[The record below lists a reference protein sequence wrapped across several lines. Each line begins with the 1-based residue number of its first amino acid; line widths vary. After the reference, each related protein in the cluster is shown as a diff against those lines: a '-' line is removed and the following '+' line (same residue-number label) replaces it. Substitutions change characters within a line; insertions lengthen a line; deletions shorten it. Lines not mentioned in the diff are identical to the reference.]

1 MKTLRLLLT
10 LSLAGAAALFAA
22 DKQTPSSRVEVTFTD
37 PEKFTDVKDSYFGSD
52 KGRDATLEE
61 FRDFITKR
69 AEKLL
74 PEGQKLSVNFT
85 DIDLAGDYEPW
96 RGPRG
101 DDIRIV
107 KDIYPPRLKF
117 SYKIT
122 DAAGAVI
129 KEEKKEISDLS
140 FQMRLTIDR
149 QDPISKEKDLLSDWM
164 KKDLRAKK

>member
-10 LSLAGAAALFAA
+10 LSLAGSAALFAA
-22 DKQTPSSRVEVTFTD
+22 DKQTSSSRVEVTFTE
-37 PEKFTDVKDSYFGSD
+37 PEKFTDVKDSSFGSD

-74 PEGQKLSVNFT
+74 PDGQKLSVNFT

-149 QDPISKEKDLLSDWM
+149 QDPLRYEKDLLSDWM
-164 KKDLRAKK
+164 KKDLRTKK